1 MFIVQVKSYCRIDT
15 WENGLIERT
24 TSLYESS
31 SNMNMFYFFCSTIC
45 MFSIMEN
52 TQTEDIFMRPF
63 MTHLLYICLDG
74 WMDV

>member
-31 SNMNMFYFFCSTIC
+31 SNMNMFP
-45 MFSIMEN
+45 FSA
-52 TQTEDIFMRPF
+52 QLFA
-63 MTHLLYICLDG
+63 CL
-74 WMDV
+74 V